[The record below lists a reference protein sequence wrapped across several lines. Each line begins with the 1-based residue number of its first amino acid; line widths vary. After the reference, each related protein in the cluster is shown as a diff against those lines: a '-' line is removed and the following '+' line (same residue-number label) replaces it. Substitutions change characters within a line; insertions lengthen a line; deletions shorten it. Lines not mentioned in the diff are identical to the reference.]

1 MDLIPYCIGHW
12 KMNDNDTN
20 KTVVDSSGTSHNG
33 TADQNTILLHTT
45 TGKINGALTFN
56 GTSNYVSIGNIIGT
70 GSYTKAAWIRLES
83 STVAYGQNIIS
94 GKPSQAFWAPYTY
107 SNKLSSGHNNVWNQ
121 VQDPCSLANGV
132 WYFVAV
138 SYNASTNILTL
149 YKNEAVVATGSTTT
163 PQPTTELNIGRYD
176 STATYLKGAMDNVM
190 LFNRVLDG
198 NEIAALYNTGS
209 GTETMPQGQ
218 PYNSEYL
225 ANGWGIDAN
234 EDFQMKVD
242 FHYSAAGSSAG
253 RVGMTIE
260 KDPDNY
266 ILILAGTESN
276 VPYFR
281 YEQVVD
287 GNVTTAQTS
296 RASNDGTLYIS
307 YNSVLDELYLS
318 YSGYGATNA
327 WQTITGILAGQWLSE
342 PLSIDLVGGTNGSV
356 NDGQAYL
363 DNFEVDSGVPVDWP
377 PVTDLDDSGFIDWG
391 DILEMSQYW
400 LMEGS
405 GIAADINGDSIV
417 DFADFAELG
426 LAW

>member
-1 MDLIPYCIGHW
+1 
-12 KMNDNDTN
+12 
-20 KTVVDSSGTSHNG
+20 
-33 TADQNTILLHTT
+33 
-45 TGKINGALTFN
+45 
-56 GTSNYVSIGNIIGT
+56 
-70 GSYTKAAWIRLES
+70 
-83 STVAYGQNIIS
+83 
-94 GKPSQAFWAPYTY
+94 
-107 SNKLSSGHNNVWNQ
+107 
-121 VQDPCSLANGV
+121 
-132 WYFVAV
+132 
-138 SYNASTNILTL
+138 
-149 YKNEAVVATGSTTT
+149 
-163 PQPTTELNIGRYD
+163 
-176 STATYLKGAMDNVM
+176 
-190 LFNRVLDG
+190 
-198 NEIAALYNTGS
+198 
-209 GTETMPQGQ
+209 
-218 PYNSEYL
+218 
-225 ANGWGIDAN
+225 
-234 EDFQMKVD
+234 MKVD